1 MYAVYPGG
9 CYSSPLKN
17 KFPLSAEA
25 IPKDLK
31 FEVSGVRGL
40 NGVSVDLYSYSDEQ
54 GTRRGLPNVTTTTT
68 LLSLLLTIINTDNNN
83 NNNINNVMIMT
94 TTTTTTTTTAT
105 TTMMMMLMLVVVM
118 MMMTMTTIGDR

>member
-31 FEVSGVRGL
+31 FEVSGVLGL

-68 LLSLLLTIINTDNNN
+68 TTTTTLLSLLLTIINTDNNN
-83 NNNINNVMIMT
+83 NFC
-94 TTTTTTTTTAT
+94 
-105 TTMMMMLMLVVVM
+105 L
-118 MMMTMTTIGDR
+118 